1 MREESD
7 EGRSAENSRE
17 GRKIM
22 MRNKRRSGGSD
33 KRLRGI
39 NVKSSSKRTRGGS
52 GSRESENKPPNLPE
66 KELLDSNLR
75 PSRFQI
81 VQLLDE
87 RCNVNFTA
95 D

>member
-7 EGRSAENSRE
+7 EGRRAENSRE

-39 NVKSSSKRTRGGS
+39 NVKSSSKRTRGG
-52 GSRESENKPPNLPE
+52 GGNRESENKNT
-66 KELLDSNLR
+66 KKNTKG
-75 PSRFQI
+75 
-81 VQLLDE
+81 
-87 RCNVNFTA
+87 NVEIISEAVYMDQTCPHHPA
-95 D
+95 VR